1 MTTVLE
7 RTEAGTP
14 GLLSWLVSSRV
25 RRTLRMTSGLILFA
39 YIGAHMFNH
48 ALGLVSLEAAEA
60 GMAIGVE
67 VWYSTT
73 GTFVLYGAAATHF
86 LLASSLGERDRTAV
100 RAVGV
105 RYATVY
111 AQGGIVAIESSVVA
125 DRQVGPLR
133 TLRFCE
139 S

>member
-86 LLASSLGERDRTAV
+86 LLALWAVYERRTFRLPPAELLRIALGFTLP
-100 RAVGV
+100 
-105 RYATVY
+105 
-111 AQGGIVAIESSVVA
+111 IVLI
-125 DRQVGPLR
+125 GH
-133 TLRFCE
+133 
-139 S
+139 